1 MQASVGRIT
10 TLVAATLA
18 AVALVSSCGN
28 ATKSNTEQAKAPIA
42 NVQSVKISPEALNN
56 GLKDTLRFG
65 VMRQGEQVIKDL
77 RIENESDK
85 PMVLLRHVTSCGCVN
100 IEYERKPIPAKQSSD
115 IHFVYDSRGQAG
127 WQMKL
132 LEFYFADS
140 VTPLKLYIEAE
151 VE

>member
-1 MQASVGRIT
+1 MQVSVGKI
-10 TLVAATLA
+10 ATVM
-18 AVALVSSCGN
+18 AVAMAALASYSCGN
-28 ATKSNTEQAKAPIA
+28 TPKRGAEQAKIPTP
-42 NVQSVKISPEALNN
+42 NVQTIKISPEALSN
-56 GLKDTLRFG
+56 GVCDTLRFG

-77 RIENESDK
+77 RLENTSEA

-100 IEYERKPIPAKQSSD
+100 IEYERKPITPKQSSD
-115 IHFVYDSRGQAG
+115 IHFTYNSRGQMG

-140 VTPLKLYIEAE
+140 GTPLKLYIEAE

>member
-1 MQASVGRIT
+1 MRVNVGKIAIT
-10 TLVAATLA
+10 IMAA
-18 AVALVSSCGN
+18 AVALVCHSCSN
-28 ATKSNTEQAKAPIA
+28 APKSKAEQAKAPAPNAQTI
-42 NVQSVKISPEALNN
+42 KISPEILSK
-56 GLKDTLRFG
+56 GICDTLRFG

-77 RIENESDK
+77 RLENTSEM

-100 IEYERKPIPAKQSSD
+100 IEYERKPITPKQSST
-115 IHFVYDSRGQAG
+115 IHFTYDSRGQAG

-140 VTPLKLYIEAE
+140 GTPLKLYIEAE

>member
-1 MQASVGRIT
+1 MRASVGKI
-10 TLVAATLA
+10 ATLMV
-18 AVALVSSCGN
+18 AVATALTCYSCGN
-28 ATKSNTEQAKAPIA
+28 TPKSSTEQTKIPTP
-42 NVQSVKISPEALNN
+42 NVQTIKISSEALNK
-56 GLKDTLRFG
+56 GICDTLRFG

-77 RIENESDK
+77 RLENTSEA

-100 IEYERKPIPAKQSSD
+100 IEYERKPITPKQSSD
-115 IHFVYDSRGQAG
+115 IHFTYNSRGQMG

-140 VTPLKLYIEAE
+140 GTPLKLYIEAE

>member
-1 MQASVGRIT
+1 MRASVGRIAT
-10 TLVAATLA
+10 VVATAIAALA
-18 AVALVSSCGN
+18 GYSCGN
-28 ATKSNTEQAKAPIA
+28 TPKSSTEQTKTPAPY
-42 NVQSVKISPEALNN
+42 VQTIKISPEALNR
-56 GLKDTLRFG
+56 GVCDTLRFG

-77 RIENESDK
+77 RLENTSEV

-100 IEYERKPIPAKQSSD
+100 IEYERKPITPKQSSD
-115 IHFVYDSRGQAG
+115 IHFTYNSRGQMG

-140 VTPLKLYIEAE
+140 GTPLKLYIEAE

>member
-1 MQASVGRIT
+1 MRVNVGKIAIT
-10 TLVAATLA
+10 IMAAA
-18 AVALVSSCGN
+18 AALVCHSCSN
-28 ATKSNTEQAKAPIA
+28 APKSKAEQAKVPAPNAQTI
-42 NVQSVKISPEALNN
+42 KISPEILSK
-56 GLKDTLRFG
+56 GICDTLRFG

-77 RIENESDK
+77 LLENTSET

-100 IEYERKPIPAKQSSD
+100 IEYKRKPITPKQSST
-115 IHFVYDSRGQAG
+115 IHFTYDSRGQAG

-140 VTPLKLYIEAE
+140 GTPLKLYIEAE

>member
-1 MQASVGRIT
+1 MRASVGRIT
-10 TLVAATLA
+10 TLMAAAMAALA
-18 AVALVSSCGN
+18 CYSCGN
-28 ATKSNTEQAKAPIA
+28 TSNSNAGQAKIPMV
-42 NVQSVKISPEALNN
+42 NVQTIKISPESLNK
-56 GLKDTLRFG
+56 GIKDTLRFG

-77 RIENESDK
+77 RLVNESEK

-100 IEYERKPIPAKQSSD
+100 IEYERKPITPNESSD
-115 IHFVYDSRGQAG
+115 IHFIYDSRGQAG

-140 VTPLKLYIEAE
+140 GTPLKLYIEAE